1 MHESVLAFCSRVI
14 TPGDVQGKSVLEV
27 GSANVNGSVR
37 PQIEAMG
44 PATYTGVDLVEGPGV
59 DMVCAAENL
68 SDIYAAD
75 LVVSCE
81 MLEHAQ
87 DWKAAFARMAALARE
102 TLVLTCRG
110 PGFPYHNPPDY
121 WRFVPSDL
129 SLASLLCGLWPTY
142 CSWDPQVPGVLLKAV
157 RRDVRPLVRDMGAN
171 LFALPDVLVGPG
183 PARGN
188 RPGGIR
194 R

>member
-1 MHESVLAFCSRVI
+1 MHESVLTFCFQALGPAEVE
-14 TPGDVQGKSVLEV
+14 GKSVLEV

-37 PQIEAMG
+37 PQIEAMKPRKYVG
-44 PATYTGVDLVEGPGV
+44 IDLAHGPGV
-59 DMVCAAENL
+59 DVVCAVENL
-68 SDIYAAD
+68 PDDVDAD

-87 DWKAAFARMAALARE
+87 DWKAAFARMARAARE

-121 WRFVPSDL
+121 WRFTPSDL
-129 SLASLLCGLWPTY
+129 WRASILCGLWPVY
-142 CSWDPQVPGVLLKAV
+142 SAWDPQVPGVFLKAV
-157 RRDVRPLVRDMGAN
+157 RRDVRPLIADLACPLGT
-171 LFALPDVLVGPG
+171 LPDVFPS
-183 PARGN
+183 
-188 RPGGIR
+188 PGGKGR